1 MRDRPA
7 ASRTPP
13 RALSMLLGTHNTA
26 LVVLSVLIATAGS
39 YAALDLAGRIRAS
52 SGLTC
57 HAWLATAALAMGGGI
72 WSMHFVAMLAFN
84 MPGMEVGYDLGLTL
98 LSLIAP
104 ILVTAVAFHVVNRR
118 KSGLVLRL
126 SSGLFMGAGIV
137 AMHYT
142 GMAAMRMPADLT
154 YDYMWVAA
162 SLVIAVAASTV
173 ALWLAFQGSA
183 LTGKIGGS
191 VAMGLAISGMHYSA
205 MRGAIFYCH
214 NSADVSQSHAGL
226 GQTALALAVAA
237 TTFLILF
244 FALVAAMFDRRFA
257 MIAAREAQ
265 ALRESEE
272 RFRLLLKSVTD
283 YAIFMLDAEGR
294 VSNWNAGAERIKGYR
309 AGEIIGS
316 HIERF
321 YTEDEVAAGAPMQAL
336 EAAARY
342 GKFEAEGRRVRKDGS
357 VFWASVVIDAIK
369 DDEGRLIGYAKV
381 TRDITDRKTAQD
393 ALQATQQALFQSQ
406 KMEAVGQLT
415 GGVAHDF
422 NNLLTATLGSLELL
436 RRRLPE
442 DPKLLRH
449 LDNAVRAAQ
458 RGADLT
464 QRMLA
469 FARRQDLRPKPV
481 DLPHLVRGMADL
493 LQRSI
498 GPSIRIETQ
507 FPLRLPDALVDPHQL
522 ELALLNLAVNA
533 RDAMGDS
540 GTITIAAQHAKGNAI
555 EGATSLPEGEYVCLQ
570 VTDKGQGM
578 DDATLARAK
587 EPFFTTKGVGKG
599 TGLGLSMV
607 HGLAEQSGGGLIL
620 RTKQG
625 VGTTAEIW
633 LPVAVRTDN
642 PQSLEPCEPFTE
654 RALPSLAILV
664 VEDDPIVLENTAAM
678 LEEKGH
684 RVVQAS
690 SGDGALRILHK
701 EPAIDLVLT
710 DYAMPGMSG
719 LQLARAIRLKWP
731 EMPIIL
737 ATGYAEL
744 PVTAGLS
751 VQRLNKPFSEAA
763 LVHVIGRVVGTPQ
776 ERPNVVQFA
785 ARRA

>member
-1 MRDRPA
+1 
-7 ASRTPP
+7 
-13 RALSMLLGTHNTA
+13 MLAGTHNTA
-26 LVVLSVLIATAGS
+26 LVVLSVLIATAAS

-52 SGLTC
+52 SGLIC

-98 LSLIAP
+98 LSLVAP

-118 KSGLVLRL
+118 ATGLVLRL

-154 YDYMWVAA
+154 YDYVWVAV
-162 SLVIAVAASTV
+162 SVVIAIAASTV
-173 ALWLAFQGSA
+173 ALWLAFRGSA

-191 VAMGLAISGMHYSA
+191 IAMGLAISGMHYAA
-205 MRGAIFYCH
+205 MQGAIFYCH
-214 NSADVSQSHAGL
+214 ANADVAQNQAGI

-257 MIAAREAQ
+257 MVAAREAQ

-283 YAIFMLDAEGR
+283 YAIFMLDADGR

-309 AGEIIGS
+309 ADEIIGC

-321 YTEDEVAAGAPMQAL
+321 YTKEDAEAGAPMKAL
-336 EAAARY
+336 EIAARD
-342 GKFEAEGRRVRKDGS
+342 GKFEAEGARVRKDGS
-357 VFWASVVIDAIK
+357 IFWASVVIDAIK
-369 DDEGRLIGYAKV
+369 DEEGRLIGYAKV
-381 TRDITDRKTAQD
+381 TRDITYRKKAED

-422 NNLLTATLGSLELL
+422 NNLLMATLGSLELL
-436 RRRLPE
+436 RRRLPQ

-449 LDNAVRAAQ
+449 LDNAVRAAE
-458 RGADLT
+458 RGTDLT

-481 DLPHLVRGMADL
+481 DLPQLVRGMADL

-498 GPSIRIETQ
+498 GPSVRIETQ
-507 FPLRLPDALVDPHQL
+507 FPLHLPEALVDAHQL

-533 RDAMGDS
+533 RDAMGDA
-540 GTITIAAQHAKGNAI
+540 GTITIAAQHAKGNRI
-555 EGATSLPEGEYVCLQ
+555 GGASFLSDRDYVCLQ
-570 VTDKGQGM
+570 VRDSGQGM
-578 DDATLARAK
+578 DEATLARAK

-620 RTKQG
+620 KSKQG
-625 VGTTAEIW
+625 VGTSAEIW
-633 LPVAVRTDN
+633 LPVADATDT
-642 PQSLEPCEPFTE
+642 PQMLEASKLATE
-654 RALPSLAILV
+654 HALPALTIV
-664 VEDDPIVLENTAAM
+664 VVDDDPIVLENTAAM

-684 RVVQAS
+684 RVLQAT
-690 SGDGALRILHK
+690 SGEGAMRILHS
-701 EPAIDLVLT
+701 ESTIDLVLT

-719 LQLARAIRLKWP
+719 LQLARAIRLEWP
-731 EMPIIL
+731 DMPLIL

-744 PVTAGLS
+744 PATAGVS
-751 VQRLNKPFSEAA
+751 VQRLNKPFTETA
-763 LVHVIGRVVGTPQ
+763 LTDAIRNVMGARQ
-776 ERPNVVQFA
+776 EMRNVVQFP
-785 ARRA
+785 ARYA